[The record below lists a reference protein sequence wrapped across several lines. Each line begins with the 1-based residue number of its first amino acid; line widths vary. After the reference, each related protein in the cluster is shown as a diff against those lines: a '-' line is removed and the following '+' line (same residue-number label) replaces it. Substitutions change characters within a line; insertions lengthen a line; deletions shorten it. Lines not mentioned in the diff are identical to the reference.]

1 MSINKAL
8 VQPYLFFDGRADEAV
23 EFYRQAVG
31 AEVEFLLR
39 FKDSPEPA
47 QCPPGSGEKVMHAT
61 LSIGQSKLMLSDG
74 HCASQAQFKGF
85 ALSLTVPTVAE
96 AERLFAAL
104 VVGGQ
109 VVMPQTKT
117 FFSPSFGMVTDR
129 FGVLWQ
135 VYVAP

>member
-1 MSINKAL
+1 MSINKTL

-39 FKDSPEPA
+39 FKDSPEA
-47 QCPPGSGEKVMHAT
+47 TQCPPGWGEKVLHAT
-61 LSIGQSKLMLSDG
+61 LNIGQSKLMLSDG

-85 ALSLTVPTVAE
+85 ALSLTVSTVPD

-109 VVMPQTKT
+109 AVMPLAKT